1 MSELRVDHCPACMAP
16 LSLTPK
22 SDTDDYVVTCPHCMA
37 DVPVQPEQITFR
49 FGGPPADKPRLGHSH
64 G

>member
-22 SDTDDYVVTCPHCMA
+22 SDTDYVVTCPHCMA
-37 DVPVQPEQITFR
+37 DVHAQPEQITFR
-49 FGGPPADKPRLGHSH
+49 FGSPPADKPRLGHSH